1 MKYDI
6 CVVGGCS
13 VDQMFYQQIDGTY
26 SETPDMIVPGGKGSN
41 QAVAAARAGAK
52 VTMITKLGKDNIGNK
67 IIENLN
73 YNMVD
78 TFNIELVDNLENDYS
93 NIYINIKDKDNDIHR
108 FGKAINSF
116 DIEMIKNNEE
126 VILNSNIIVCQ
137 LKCPIEV
144 TEYLINFCYDN
155 NKTLIL
161 TPCRPEK
168 LTNRYDLIE
177 KIGLIMCNEKECE
190 IVFGTNDID
199 DCVSK
204 YPNKLIVTQGSSGL
218 LFHNGERLVKMPAI
232 DVDVID
238 TTGAGD
244 TLAGNTAAFL
254 ANGSDLQ
261 HALRKAMYASAMKLT
276 EKSAQAGMP
285 YESELDTFIFEKR
298 NTKFDYSNELNLAI
312 QAVKEAYFRVKT
324 NHHFKINVKDD
335 NSLVTDVDL
344 AIEDYLISEIKIK
357 FPNDNF
363 LTEENHPDAELKDR
377 TWIIDPLDGTHHFIK
392 HTPFWGIQLA
402 FYDKGNTKFSVIYLP
417 ISNQFFYAFENNGVY
432 INNDK
437 VLDIKVNPLNQAI
450 VEFGGSIYKEF
461 ESKAVYLN
469 KLMKD
474 NKLLVGNILHINSCC
489 TSYTNLVNGNTDALI
504 ISSKKKWDI
513 MPGLFL
519 CKEAGFKVYP
529 LDFDNK
535 LTLITKNEE
544 IKDIL
549 MNIEK

>member
-26 SETPDMIVPGGKGSN
+26 SDVPDMIVPGGKGSN

-52 VTMITKLGKDNIGNK
+52 VTIISKLGKDNIGNK

-78 TFNIELVDNLENDYS
+78 TFNIELVDDLENDYS

-116 DIEMIKNNEE
+116 DIEMIKNNES
-126 VILNSNIIVCQ
+126 VILNSNIILCQ

-144 TEYLINFCYDN
+144 TEALIDLCHKN

-168 LTNRYDLIE
+168 LTNREDLID
-177 KIGLIMCNEKECE
+177 KIGLIMCNEKECS
-190 IVFGTNDID
+190 IVFNNENIEE
-199 DCVSK
+199 CVSR
-204 YPNKLIVTQGSSGL
+204 YPNKLIVTQGSNGL
-218 LFHNGERLVKMPAI
+218 LYHNGERLVKMPAI

-244 TLAGNTAAFL
+244 TLAGNAAAFL
-254 ANGSDLQ
+254 ANGSDLP
-261 HALRKAMYASAMKLT
+261 HALRKAMYASSMKLT

-285 YESELDTFIFEKR
+285 YESDLDTFIFEKR
-298 NTKFDYSNELNLAI
+298 NKKFDYSKELNLAI
-312 QAVKEAYFRVKT
+312 KAVKEAYFRVKT
-324 NHHFKINVKDD
+324 NHNFKINVKND
-335 NSLVTDVDL
+335 NTLVTDVDF
-344 AIEDYLISEIKIK
+344 AIEEYLINEIKTN

-363 LTEENHPDAELKDR
+363 LTEESHPDEELKER

-392 HTPFWGIQLA
+392 KTPFWGIQLA
-402 FYDKGNTKFSVIYLP
+402 FYDKNTTKFSVIYLP
-417 ISNQFFYAFENNGVY
+417 IYNQLFYAFENNGAY

-437 VLDIKVNPLNQAI
+437 ILDVKVNPLNQSI

-461 ESKAVYLN
+461 KEKELFLS

-474 NKLLVGNILHINSCC
+474 NKLLVGNILHINACC
-489 TSYTNLVNGNTDALI
+489 TSYTNLVIGNTDALI
-504 ISSKKKWDI
+504 ISCKKKWDI

-519 CKEAGFKVYP
+519 CKEAGFKVYS
-529 LDFDNK
+529 LDFEDK
-535 LTLITKNEE
+535 LTLITKNDEL
-544 IKDIL
+544 KDIL